1 MRLIDADAL
10 LELYSSGIPEF
21 DAMAVPIPVIRQNI
35 AAMPTVDAS
44 PVVHGRWITTVYTT
58 TSKRG
63 RIISSKEFE
72 CSKCGYSNGRKQ
84 SNYCPNCGAKMDGG

>member
-44 PVVHGRWITTVYTT
+44 PVVHGRWLTDNDEYH
-58 TSKRG
+58 G
-63 RIISSKEFE
+63 LFIIK
-72 CSKCGYSNGRKQ
+72 CSLCR
-84 SNYCPNCGAKMDGG
+84 